1 MKKILNRGI
10 LKTALSFTLSL
21 VLTAAILPVGGLLT
35 ATAEGENT
43 SVTISAAEIKAA
55 VNVYGG
61 ASASSSGL
69 SKADFDDR
77 FETTEG
83 GVIHKITELGSC
95 GDVWSAQNEVV
106 SSALYKAKKMRDFE
120 LKVRMI
126 NVDKNWAVLP
136 RVIFG
141 VQDPTAWINTSG
153 GGYTAGL
160 YNEGN
165 SYLNGVFGGAYA
177 SNADPANYCTQNKF
191 FSLWDAWYNLIVRV
205 QGEKVT
211 VTVEEDWCEPYSYE
225 YDLGALGAEYRGG
238 YIGFVFGT
246 GVSKI
251 ISMNV
256 TDLGGEVLN
265 DVKSQLMNKDDI
277 LGQFDIYHSDQA
289 LSDNFTAAEFDNYF
303 KLDENNFLT
312 SAYDPYVGSTGSE
325 RWENMNNTI
334 TKALVKNSTYR
345 NFEMSVQLKSAGWDR
360 LPKLVFG
367 ATNPLSWVNREDG
380 GYLVQLYNEGV
391 INFVGIVNGEPVNLN
406 DNLDSHASFQG
417 LSYDFVTLKVR
428 VENGVATVTVKTYGW
443 ADPNTYSYSF
453 DLGENYNGGYV
464 GFAAGPGESKF
475 IRFSVTDLGGEA
487 DTSVKA
493 IAVNTPDA
501 LSVPV
506 LTFAEELNLPAAV
519 SVLCDDGNSY
529 DLPVVWDT
537 STYSRFVP
545 GDYTFTGTL
554 GKIIN
559 AEGKRVVP
567 NGQTATLTVTVT
579 GEEVTPILVA
589 CVGDSITYGDK
600 AEAGESYPA
609 VLQKLLGARYEVMNF
624 GVCGATAQSDKSPY
638 VGSTPYTNSLA
649 SNPDVV
655 IMMLGTND
663 SWNNYWNEEQF
674 VSDYTSLIEEYMY
687 LENKPEVYLAISPA
701 CYIESN
707 ISAVTAKQR
716 EIAAELGIKTVDMYS
731 FTENHGNWFADGVH
745 PNAGG
750 YALMARAFAKAVFG
764 KAIKGDTD
772 DNWSLNAVDLT
783 AMKKILLG
791 TATAGEGVD
800 LDMNDDKSVNI
811 LDFIKLKKAIIAEA

>member
-1 MKKILNRGI
+1 M
-10 LKTALSFTLSL
+10 
-21 VLTAAILPVGGLLT
+21 V
-35 ATAEGENT
+35 
-43 SVTISAAEIKAA
+43 
-55 VNVYGG
+55 
-61 ASASSSGL
+61 
-69 SKADFDDR
+69 
-77 FETTEG
+77 
-83 GVIHKITELGSC
+83 
-95 GDVWSAQNEVV
+95 
-106 SSALYKAKKMRDFE
+106 
-120 LKVRMI
+120 
-126 NVDKNWAVLP
+126 
-136 RVIFG
+136 
-141 VQDPTAWINTSG
+141 
-153 GGYTAGL
+153 
-160 YNEGN
+160 
-165 SYLNGVFGGAYA
+165 
-177 SNADPANYCTQNKF
+177 
-191 FSLWDAWYNLIVRV
+191 
-205 QGEKVT
+205 
-211 VTVEEDWCEPYSYE
+211 
-225 YDLGALGAEYRGG
+225 
-238 YIGFVFGT
+238 
-246 GVSKI
+246 
-251 ISMNV
+251 
-256 TDLGGEVLN
+256 
-265 DVKSQLMNKDDI
+265 
-277 LGQFDIYHSDQA
+277 
-289 LSDNFTAAEFDNYF
+289 
-303 KLDENNFLT
+303 
-312 SAYDPYVGSTGSE
+312 
-325 RWENMNNTI
+325 
-334 TKALVKNSTYR
+334 
-345 NFEMSVQLKSAGWDR
+345 
-360 LPKLVFG
+360 
-367 ATNPLSWVNREDG
+367 
-380 GYLVQLYNEGV
+380 
-391 INFVGIVNGEPVNLN
+391 
-406 DNLDSHASFQG
+406 
-417 LSYDFVTLKVR
+417 
-428 VENGVATVTVKTYGW
+428 
-443 ADPNTYSYSF
+443 
-453 DLGENYNGGYV
+453 
-464 GFAAGPGESKF
+464 
-475 IRFSVTDLGGEA
+475 
-487 DTSVKA
+487 
-493 IAVNTPDA
+493 
-501 LSVPV
+501 
-506 LTFAEELNLPAAV
+506 TFAEELNLPAAV

-579 GEEVTPILVA
+579 GEEVTPIRVA

-624 GVCGATAQSDKSPY
+624 GVCGATAQSDKAPY

-716 EIAAELGIKTVDMYS
+716 AIAAELGIKTVDMYS